1 MTASRWKWIL
11 YTLSELGGIGMLG
24 LLFYYLHWSGAAQLN
39 DVWSLD
45 RVVAYTLLF
54 AGSVM
59 IFVPCSMALKL
70 GPLWLLGAGSWT
82 LLGYVLIF
90 VGPPDRGSAP
100 FLTYAAFLALVL
112 VALSSALAIPL
123 GAFSA
128 RLLSELPGVGGL
140 VRALRQGGL
149 LSLFAVTLL
158 AMSPLGVLNW
168 LNALLVFTIV
178 SLTEFFFLARN

>member
-1 MTASRWKWIL
+1 MPASRWRQVG
-11 YTLSELGGIGMLG
+11 YALSEIGGIGALA
-24 LLFYYLHWSGAAQLN
+24 LLFYYLHWSGAAEIK

-54 AGSVM
+54 AGLIM
-59 IFVPCSMALKL
+59 IFLPFSMALKL
-70 GPLWLLGAGSWT
+70 GPLWLLGSGSWT
-82 LLGYVLIF
+82 LLSYVLLF
-90 VGPPDRGSAP
+90 VDAPDRSSAS
-100 FLTYAAFLALVL
+100 FFTYGAFLALLL

-123 GAFSA
+123 GALSA
-128 RLLSELPGVGGL
+128 RLLSNPPATQGL

-149 LSLFAVTLL
+149 LSIFAVTLL

-178 SLTEFFFLARN
+178 ALTEFFFLARS